1 MHPELKAWRERNG
14 RANRIG
20 DCDEDGNIPDW
31 AVKSF
36 REHYPWRSG
45 DFTSAP
51 AGACPRGDHHSGGCY
66 DPLGY
71 WIPNRIS

>member
-20 DCDEDGNIPDW
+20 DCDEEGNIPDW

-36 REHYPWRSG
+36 RELYPGRSG
-45 DFTSAP
+45 DFVSS
-51 AGACPRGDHHSGGCY
+51 PRRRVVGDHHSGGRY
-66 DPLGY
+66 DVLRY
-71 WIPNRIS
+71 WIPNKVT